1 MNSGHHDHSKTC
13 MLLNF
18 SNIERKNVRH
28 KKTVEFGLRSVPA
41 SKFKM
46 KFTLSILFLLLF
58 AADPAG
64 ARAKK
69 IDDYHWT
76 GVERVVAIGDLHG
89 DYPQYI
95 RVMQSAGLID
105 RKGKWSGG
113 KTHLVQTGDI
123 TDRGD
128 DSRKIIDHLR
138 KLARQAKKKGG
149 FVHMLI
155 GNHESM
161 NVVGDLRYVTKG
173 EFKAFETRHSLRYQN
188 MQWDRQIDW
197 MQTNVPTFADMDL
210 ETYREEWEQRVPLG
224 WVEHRIAWSPAGE
237 YGGWVKDNPAAIQVN
252 DTIFV
257 HGGISASYCQFT
269 LQSLTE
275 QVIEALE
282 TYDPAVPSIVDDPL
296 GPLWYRGLASDKET
310 DVFSQT
316 LDNILSRYGA
326 RRIVVGHTPT
336 GGIIWPRFDQRVI
349 VNDTGIAA
357 YYGSHKGV
365 LELTAEGAMTIYGD
379 ERIPLPTKNT
389 GREAYLRLV
398 IKADSNNGLL
408 KTRLARLSMS
418 LPEEMVDAE
427 KTDVP
432 ATSQV
437 NGSQPA
443 QTELISVPG
452 TCQ

>member
-1 MNSGHHDHSKTC
+1 M
-13 MLLNF
+13 
-18 SNIERKNVRH
+18 
-28 KKTVEFGLRSVPA
+28 
-41 SKFKM
+41 
-46 KFTLSILFLLLF
+46 
-58 AADPAG
+58 
-64 ARAKK
+64 
-69 IDDYHWT
+69 
-76 GVERVVAIGDLHG
+76 
-89 DYPQYI
+89 
-95 RVMQSAGLID
+95 
-105 RKGKWSGG
+105 
-113 KTHLVQTGDI
+113 
-123 TDRGD
+123 
-128 DSRKIIDHLR
+128 
-138 KLARQAKKKGG
+138 
-149 FVHMLI
+149 
-155 GNHESM
+155 
-161 NVVGDLRYVTKG
+161 
-173 EFKAFETRHSLRYQN
+173 
-188 MQWDRQIDW
+188 
-197 MQTNVPTFADMDL
+197 
-210 ETYREEWEQRVPLG
+210 
-224 WVEHRIAWSPAGE
+224 
-237 YGGWVKDNPAAIQVN
+237 
-252 DTIFV
+252 

-437 NGSQPA
+437 TGSQPA